1 VNARV
6 TLLAAIAA
14 ASASSL
20 SYAQEAKPPTTP
32 PAPAAAPAPGETAAS
47 AAAAPAPAGPTTKEL
62 SDLIITQQAGL
73 KEQDARLRA
82 IEKQLEANRAA
93 LEEQKK
99 ATEAAV
105 QIAAKPPE
113 IPDWL
118 KRLETL
124 KIGGFVQAELQNH
137 QDSDDQL
144 RSGGAPLNQNRFLV
158 RRARLSAGREW
169 EHASLFLELD
179 GNTTKG
185 PAFGL
190 QRAEAAVQYR
200 ASPMPAPAV
209 VKLTAGLFNVPF
221 GYEIVESSRTRLF
234 MERTQASRA
243 FYPSEPDVGAKI
255 SGEVAWLRY
264 DIAFLNGE
272 PLGSQSGFAGQDPNN
287 HKDLLVHAGVVTE
300 PAERFRLS
308 GGVSAM
314 NGKGFVKGSDGTK
327 GTLTWSD
334 RNQDRRVTS
343 DEIVSVSGTD
353 AAPSY
358 NFDRWLFGA
367 DLALALNVAPLGT
380 TKLYGEVVLGSNMDR
395 ALYVANP
402 TLSGNASREVG
413 FYVAVIQEVTSYAA
427 VGFRYDFY
435 DPNADF
441 LGYKSGKLVPDPQT
455 VKTYSPMLALVLPG
469 QARLVFQYDVVRD
482 HLGRTDQGLPADLAN
497 NAWTLRL
504 QGEL

>member
-1 VNARV
+1 VNAKV
-6 TLLAAIAA
+6 YPFLAAVAVV
-14 ASASSL
+14 SASPL
-20 SYAQEAKPPTTP
+20 SHAQEAEP
-32 PAPAAAPAPGETAAS
+32 PATPATPAP
-47 AAAAPAPAGPTTKEL
+47 AAAPAPAGPTTKEL
-62 SDLIITQQAGL
+62 SDLIVTQQAGI
-73 KEQDARLRA
+73 KEHDARLRA
-82 IEKQLEANRAA
+82 LEKQLEATKAA
-93 LEEQKK
+93 LEAQEK

-105 QIAAKPPE
+105 QIASKPPE

-118 KRLETL
+118 KKLETL
-124 KIGGFVQAELQNH
+124 KIGGFIQAQLENH

-144 RSGGAPLNQNRFLV
+144 RAGGAPLNQNRFLV
-158 RRARLSAGREW
+158 RRARLSVGREW
-169 EHASLFLELD
+169 QYASLFLELD

-185 PAFGL
+185 PSFGL

-200 ASPMPAPAV
+200 TAPIPAPAV

-221 GYEIVESSRTRLF
+221 GYELVESSRTRHF

-264 DIAFLNGE
+264 DVAFLNGE
-272 PLGSQSGFAGQDPNN
+272 PLGEQSGFAGQDPNN
-287 HKDLLVHAGVVTE
+287 HKDVLVHAGVVTE
-300 PAERFRLS
+300 PAEGFRLS

-327 GTLTWSD
+327 GSLTWSD
-334 RNQDRRVTS
+334 RNQDRRVTIE
-343 DEIVSVSGTD
+343 EIVSVPGTD

-367 DLALALNVAPLGT
+367 DLHLTLNALPIGASKV
-380 TKLYGEVVLGSNMDR
+380 YGEIVLGSNMDR
-395 ALYVANP
+395 ALYVASP
-402 TLSGNASREVG
+402 TLSGNPSREAG
-413 FYVAVIQEVTSYAA
+413 FYIALIQEVTPYAA

-441 LGYKSGKLVPDPQT
+441 LGYKSGKLVPNPQT
-455 VKTYSPMLALVLPG
+455 LKTYSPMLALVMPG
-469 QARLVFQYDVVRD
+469 QAKLVFQYDVVRD
-482 HLGRTDQGLPADLAN
+482 HLGRTEQGLPADLAN